1 MADQACG
8 ALAPVFLSASVPDPQ
23 RDQKYWSTADITS
36 IREAVRALSIVT
48 LPRRLLVFGGHPAI
62 APLIVLVAQR
72 LGYESRVRIFQSNF
86 FRAVVPRESLTLP
99 HIKWTKVVDDDRDRS
114 LEHMR
119 EEMLGS
125 FRFASAI
132 FIGGMDGVERE
143 FELFQRMHSSVPVY
157 PIASTGGAALLIWEK
172 IKNIPV
178 NIHSALAEDIVYD
191 ALFRSL
197 PGVGN

>member
-1 MADQACG
+1 MADQARS
-8 ALAPVFLSASVPDPQ
+8 ALDPVFLSASVPDPK

-72 LGYESRVRIFQSNF
+72 LGYESRVRIFQSEF

-99 HIKWTKVVDDDRDRS
+99 HIQWTKVVDGDRDRS

-119 EEMLGS
+119 ETMLGS
-125 FRFASAI
+125 FRFASAV

-143 FELFQRMHSSVPVY
+143 FELFQRLHTSTPVY

-172 IKNIPV
+172 LRHIPA
-178 NIHSALAEDIVYD
+178 NTRTFLTEEIVYD